1 MICVCGAFHFSAFS
15 LDNEQITPAF
25 WSDEQR
31 VESETIKLVQS
42 SKQLSVPE
50 QSQLL
55 SHCDEPP
62 SPKRE
67 SVTALLPVPYPS
79 CWQTTLASKMSQES
93 SHTVCHTPPK
103 RTSTRPAYWS
113 PPPTNLSCVEHVAAD
128 SMYNYIQM
136 YVETRNDC
144 SKVSFHVYVD
154 SLYTSAC
161 RHCEMLWMYVCW
173 LIGLLFSIYR
183 VDNPTPA
190 SILTSWFQ
198 CQLEIGAGIGSAM
211 WDYHELG

>member
-1 MICVCGAFHFSAFS
+1 MTTYVCGAFLLSAHS

-79 CWQTTLASKMSQES
+79 CRQTTLASKMSQES
-93 SHTVCHTPPK
+93 SHTVCHIPPK

-128 SMYNYIQM
+128 SMYNYIYKCTYKQEM
-136 YVETRNDC
+136 TAVKCLSTFMQ
-144 SKVSFHVYVD
+144 VH
-154 SLYTSAC
+154 YTHLLVGTVKC
-161 RHCEMLWMYVCW
+161 FRCTWYVCW
-173 LIGLLFSIYR
+173 LICHLFSIVWTTLFLPPFLQADFNVSLKLGRNR
-183 VDNPTPA
+183 VGHVRLP
-190 SILTSWFQ
+190 
-198 CQLEIGAGIGSAM
+198 
-211 WDYHELG
+211 